1 MTVIQ
6 DEYETGS
13 SHLPAAAPAAY
24 YSHGGTSAVDLGS
37 GTVFSDQHRLSESSD
52 YSDQHVST
60 GASLYSDQHLST
72 GASLYSD
79 QHGSTG
85 SVYPDDAGGH
95 HSVFEYKKVDPN
107 SVRKIV
113 K

>member
-52 YSDQHVST
+52 YSGQHV
-60 GASLYSDQHLST
+60 ST

>member
-52 YSDQHVST
+52 YSDQHVSS
-60 GASLYSDQHLST
+60 GASI
-72 GASLYSD
+72 YSD